1 MHELLDRLLN
11 IAEFCAKQTSDNH
24 KIKMPMKKETTER
37 EEFIRVGTTLY
48 NGSSLRTVFLLK

>member
-1 MHELLDRLLN
+1 
-11 IAEFCAKQTSDNH
+11 
-24 KIKMPMKKETTER
+24 MKKENSGNGK